1 MLFFALVLV
10 RGLIKFGTKKEGRT
24 KKRKNVL
31 QKNKKKF
38 LKNTIFITILY
49 YFPLFY

>member
-31 QKNKKKF
+31 QKNKKEE
-38 LKNTIFITILY
+38 NEDS
-49 YFPLFY
+49 FYSHDI